1 MSEGKDIIYEVRGKV
16 TIITLNNPK
25 KLNSLDKPQYILLAK
40 LIEKADKEEG
50 TVLTIL
56 QSTGRYFSAGAQLGG
71 KDMLS
76 LDPSVLLSHEYWLD
90 EFVAKNVFLTDVFH
104 NHTKVLAAAVNGP
117 IIGVSAALV
126 ALCDLVYVMDE
137 TKMHILTPFTS
148 LGLVAEGT
156 SSSTFF
162 LRLGWSKA
170 AEAIILAKPIPGT
183 ELNKLGFINKS
194 YHEINFDSVEQFNQK
209 VHDDLVSQF
218 SGLYEP
224 SILANK
230 QLLKANRDQLINS
243 ASSREVIKTFN
254 NFVQGVPQLRFME
267 KMQEARKNKM

>member
-1 MSEGKDIIYEVRGKV
+1 MSEGQDILYEVRGKV

-40 LIEKADKEEG
+40 LIERADKEED
-50 TVLTIL
+50 TVLTIF
-56 QSTGRYFSAGAQLGG
+56 QSTGRYFSAGAQIGG
-71 KDMLS
+71 KDMLK
-76 LDPSVLLSHEYWLD
+76 LDISVLLSHEYWLD
-90 EFVAKNVFLTDVFH
+90 EFLAKNVFLTDVFH
-104 NHTKVLAAAVNGP
+104 NHTKVLAAALNGP
-117 IIGVSAALV
+117 VIGMSAALV

-137 TKMHILTPFTS
+137 TKMHIVAPFS
-148 LGLVAEGT
+148 DLGLVAEGA

-170 AEAIILAKPIPGT
+170 AEVLILGRPISGT

-194 YHEINFDSVEQFNQK
+194 YHETKFESVEQFNQT

-230 QLLKANRDQLINS
+230 QLLKVNRDQLINS
-243 ASSREVIKTFN
+243 AASKEVIQTFN
-254 NFVQGVPQLRFME
+254 NFVLGIPQLRFME
-267 KMQEARKNKM
+267 KIQNAREEKM